1 MKNIKTI
8 TAVVIFAVTFIFSAG
23 LVRLIIPAPVVQ
35 YVYLERPVERSSNA
49 IETFLLRDIQNGT
62 TRMDDSDTADYAE
75 AVMNYW
81 ETSSS
86 MNDSAFPSDFQ
97 DAWHNHMQAWHNYAE
112 YLAKVKKSSARR
124 DSRESSR
131 LNYEINRTWED
142 VKVVGRNYGS
152 QLR

>member
-8 TAVVIFAVTFIFSAG
+8 TAVTIFAVTFIFSAG

-35 YVYLERPVERSSNA
+35 YVYLERPIERRSNE
-49 IETFLLRDIQNGT
+49 IENFLLRDIQNGT
-62 TRMDDSDTADYAE
+62 VRMDDSDTDDYAE

-97 DAWHNHMQAWHNYAE
+97 AAWHNHMQAWHNYGE

-124 DSRESSR
+124 ETRESNR
-131 LNYEINRTWED
+131 LNNEINRTWED
-142 VKVVGRNYGS
+142 VKAIGRNHGS